1 MALSPFLV
9 VLGRDDRGAGT
20 CWRRWWSSGRW
31 YGVWI
36 RRGHYVLVRD
46 ALKDGH
52 ESGDDDD
59 DGPATSP
66 GEDVKGVQQEEDA
79 DEGDPDRAAE
89 GAEEPVLIAGG
100 AVVGEACAGVG
111 HPADKEPDA
120 EPDEKEGNDAV
131 NGKGVKPP
139 RVADEEEAA

>member
-89 GAEEPVLIAGG
+89 GAEEAVLISGG
-100 AVVGEACAGVG
+100 TVVCDACAGVS
-111 HPADKEPDA
+111 HS
-120 EPDEKEGNDAV
+120 
-131 NGKGVKPP
+131 
-139 RVADEEEAA
+139 ADEEPNAKSDEEEGDETVDRKTVKQTGVAY